1 MTSKKGKKMFECI
14 KETITELGWCCAC
27 LLAVVIIEN
36 FEV

>member
-1 MTSKKGKKMFECI
+1 MKDKKMFECI